1 MIDLAGGL
9 YGLMFES
16 NDIWKTQRRFALHSL
31 KDIGFSSPS
40 VKVSER
46 YRLSQLSFSSIII
59 SPFSQIHVSCQA
71 EIDALADI
79 LYVVYGFAVSLG
91 VDIEPFLDEVH
102 KNNLT
107 KVGPNGEVIRREDGK
122 VLKPANYVPVDL
134 FAIYERVYLNV

>member
-1 MIDLAGGL
+1 MHKPQAQVKEFHEL
-9 YGLMFES
+9 FELPAH
-16 NDIWKTQRRFALHSL
+16 DRPTFEAADRLRTQHTLIEEEVDELRRAFQNR
-31 KDIGFSSPS
+31 DM
-40 VKVSER
+40 VE
-46 YRLSQLSFSSIII
+46 
-59 SPFSQIHVSCQA
+59 C
-71 EIDALADI
+71 IDALADI

-102 KNNLT
+102 NNNLT